1 MSKKR
6 KVVSGIHL
14 PFCVILL
21 AEKEVCY
28 MSVKKSETALAERI
42 GRKKLRG
49 IKYLL
54 LAVPF
59 LIYVFAFSYVAAL
72 VLLITSFNIVCVW
85 LGCIFAGLGQKF
97 LDFGSMVFV
106 GLGNFQK
113 LFTERSEVL
122 RVLRNT
128 LALSALG
135 LLATPVPVVFAIM
148 FNEIKN
154 SKFKKIVQTATT
166 LPNFISWIIV
176 YGVAFAFFSVNGFVS
191 VLMQKIG
198 IQPPVMGILGDV
210 DHTWVLQWILGIW
223 KSFGWS
229 AIIYIAAITGIDS
242 ELYDAAKVDGANA
255 FQRFKSITLPMLTP
269 TTFFVSI
276 MLTIACFKVFDLI
289 SVMTNGGPGRATNV
303 LVYHIYN
310 TAFIN
315 YEFGYASAISMVL
328 FAIVLTITV
337 IQFKTEKKW
346 VSYM

>member
-1 MSKKR
+1 M
-6 KVVSGIHL
+6 
-14 PFCVILL
+14 
-21 AEKEVCY
+21 
-28 MSVKKSETALAERI
+28 KKSDPALAERI

-59 LIYVFAFSYVAAL
+59 LIYVFAFSYVPL
-72 VLLITSFNIVCVW
+72 VGWIYSVFDYKI
-85 LGCIFAGLGQKF
+85 GQKF

-242 ELYDAAKVDGANA
+242 ELYDAAKVDGANKIQSILHITIPGIMPTYVVMFLLA
-255 FQRFKSITLPMLTP
+255 VSNILSNGFDQYFMFYNPMVADKIEVLDYYVYKVGFYINDYSYSITLGMLK
-269 TTFFVSI
+269 SI
-276 MLTIACFKVFDLI
+276 L
-289 SVMTNGGPGRATNV
+289 G
-303 LVYHIYN
+303 
-310 TAFIN
+310 
-315 YEFGYASAISMVL
+315 
-328 FAIVLTITV
+328 IVLLFTANALS
-337 IQFKTEKKW
+337 KKIRGESI
-346 VSYM
+346 V

>member
-1 MSKKR
+1 
-6 KVVSGIHL
+6 
-14 PFCVILL
+14 
-21 AEKEVCY
+21 

-59 LIYVFAFSYVAAL
+59 LIYVFAFSYVPL
-72 VLLITSFNIVCVW
+72 VGWIYSVFDYKI
-85 LGCIFAGLGQKF
+85 GQKF

-198 IQPPVMGILGDV
+198 IQLPVMGILGDV

-242 ELYDAAKVDGANA
+242 ELYDAAKVDGANKIQSILHITIPGIMPTYVVMFLLA
-255 FQRFKSITLPMLTP
+255 VSNILSNGFDQYFMFYNPMVADKIEVLDYYVYKVGFYINDYSYSITLGMLK
-269 TTFFVSI
+269 SI
-276 MLTIACFKVFDLI
+276 L
-289 SVMTNGGPGRATNV
+289 G
-303 LVYHIYN
+303 
-310 TAFIN
+310 
-315 YEFGYASAISMVL
+315 
-328 FAIVLTITV
+328 IVLLFTANALS
-337 IQFKTEKKW
+337 KKIRGESI
-346 VSYM
+346 V

>member
-1 MSKKR
+1 
-6 KVVSGIHL
+6 
-14 PFCVILL
+14 
-21 AEKEVCY
+21 

-49 IKYLL
+49 IKYLF

-59 LIYVFAFSYVAAL
+59 LIYVFAFSYVPL
-72 VLLITSFNIVCVW
+72 VGWIYSVFDYKI
-85 LGCIFAGLGQKF
+85 GQKF

-242 ELYDAAKVDGANA
+242 ELYDAAKVDGANKIQSILHITIPGIMPTYVVMFLLA
-255 FQRFKSITLPMLTP
+255 VSNILSNGFDQYFMFYNPMVADKIEVLDYYVYKVGFYINDYSYSITLGMLK
-269 TTFFVSI
+269 SI
-276 MLTIACFKVFDLI
+276 L
-289 SVMTNGGPGRATNV
+289 G
-303 LVYHIYN
+303 
-310 TAFIN
+310 
-315 YEFGYASAISMVL
+315 
-328 FAIVLTITV
+328 IVLLFTANALS
-337 IQFKTEKKW
+337 KKIRGESI
-346 VSYM
+346 V

>member
-1 MSKKR
+1 
-6 KVVSGIHL
+6 
-14 PFCVILL
+14 
-21 AEKEVCY
+21 

-59 LIYVFAFSYVAAL
+59 LIYVFAFSYVPL
-72 VLLITSFNIVCVW
+72 VGWIYSVFDYKI
-85 LGCIFAGLGQKF
+85 GQKF

-106 GLGNFQK
+106 GLSNFQK

-154 SKFKKIVQTATT
+154 SRFKKIVQTATT

-242 ELYDAAKVDGANA
+242 ELYDAAKVDGANKI
-255 FQRFKSITLPMLTP
+255 QSILHITIPGIMP
-269 TTFFVSI
+269 TYVVMF
-276 MLTIACFKVFDLI
+276 LHALACNL
-289 SVMTNGGPGRATNV
+289 
-303 LVYHIYN
+303 
-310 TAFIN
+310 
-315 YEFGYASAISMVL
+315 
-328 FAIVLTITV
+328 
-337 IQFKTEKKW
+337 
-346 VSYM
+346 

>member
-1 MSKKR
+1 
-6 KVVSGIHL
+6 
-14 PFCVILL
+14 
-21 AEKEVCY
+21 

-59 LIYVFAFSYVAAL
+59 LIYVFAFSYVPL
-72 VLLITSFNIVCVW
+72 VGWIYSVFDYKI
-85 LGCIFAGLGQKF
+85 GQKF

-166 LPNFISWIIV
+166 LPNCISWIIV

-198 IQPPVMGILGDV
+198 SQPPVMGILGDV

-242 ELYDAAKVDGANA
+242 ELYDAAKVDGANKIQSILHITIPGIMPTYVVMFLLA
-255 FQRFKSITLPMLTP
+255 VSNILSNGFDQYFMFYNPMVADKIEVLDYYVYKVGFYINDYSYSITLGMLK
-269 TTFFVSI
+269 SI
-276 MLTIACFKVFDLI
+276 L
-289 SVMTNGGPGRATNV
+289 G
-303 LVYHIYN
+303 
-310 TAFIN
+310 
-315 YEFGYASAISMVL
+315 
-328 FAIVLTITV
+328 IVLLFTANALS
-337 IQFKTEKKW
+337 KKIRGESI
-346 VSYM
+346 V

>member
-1 MSKKR
+1 
-6 KVVSGIHL
+6 
-14 PFCVILL
+14 
-21 AEKEVCY
+21 

-59 LIYVFAFSYVAAL
+59 LIYVFAFSYVPL
-72 VLLITSFNIVCVW
+72 VGWIYSVFDYKI
-85 LGCIFAGLGQKF
+85 GQKF
-97 LDFGSMVFV
+97 LDFGSMLFV
-106 GLGNFQK
+106 GLSNFQK

-154 SKFKKIVQTATT
+154 SRFKKIVQTATT

-198 IQPPVMGILGDV
+198 IQPPVMGILGDA

-242 ELYDAAKVDGANA
+242 ELYDAAKVDGANKIQSILHITIPGIMPTYVVMFLLA
-255 FQRFKSITLPMLTP
+255 VSNILSNGFDQYFMFYNPMVADKIEVLDYYVYKVGFYINDYSYSITLGMLK
-269 TTFFVSI
+269 SI
-276 MLTIACFKVFDLI
+276 L
-289 SVMTNGGPGRATNV
+289 G
-303 LVYHIYN
+303 
-310 TAFIN
+310 
-315 YEFGYASAISMVL
+315 
-328 FAIVLTITV
+328 IVLLFTANALS
-337 IQFKTEKKW
+337 KKIRGESI
-346 VSYM
+346 V

>member
-1 MSKKR
+1 
-6 KVVSGIHL
+6 
-14 PFCVILL
+14 
-21 AEKEVCY
+21 

-59 LIYVFAFSYVAAL
+59 LIYVFAFSYVPL
-72 VLLITSFNIVCVW
+72 VGWIYSVFDYKI
-85 LGCIFAGLGQKF
+85 GQKF

-135 LLATPVPVVFAIM
+135 LLSTPVPVVFAIM

-154 SKFKKIVQTATT
+154 SRFKKIVQTATT

-198 IQPPVMGILGDV
+198 IQPPVMGILGDA

-242 ELYDAAKVDGANA
+242 ELYDAAKVDGANKIQSILHITIPGIMPTYVVMFLLA
-255 FQRFKSITLPMLTP
+255 VSNILSNGFDQYFMFYNPMVADKIEVLDYYVYKVGFYINDYSYSITLGMLK
-269 TTFFVSI
+269 SI
-276 MLTIACFKVFDLI
+276 L
-289 SVMTNGGPGRATNV
+289 G
-303 LVYHIYN
+303 
-310 TAFIN
+310 
-315 YEFGYASAISMVL
+315 
-328 FAIVLTITV
+328 IVLLFTANALS
-337 IQFKTEKKW
+337 KKIRGESI
-346 VSYM
+346 V

>member
-1 MSKKR
+1 
-6 KVVSGIHL
+6 
-14 PFCVILL
+14 
-21 AEKEVCY
+21 

-59 LIYVFAFSYVAAL
+59 LIYVFAFSYVPL
-72 VLLITSFNIVCVW
+72 VGWIYSVFDYKI
-85 LGCIFAGLGQKF
+85 GQKF

-154 SKFKKIVQTATT
+154 SRLKKIVQTATT

-242 ELYDAAKVDGANA
+242 ELYDAAKVDGANKIQSILHITIPGIMPTYVVMFLLA
-255 FQRFKSITLPMLTP
+255 VSNILSNGFDQYFMFYNPMVADKIEVLDYYVYKVGFYINDYSYSITLGMLK
-269 TTFFVSI
+269 SI
-276 MLTIACFKVFDLI
+276 L
-289 SVMTNGGPGRATNV
+289 G
-303 LVYHIYN
+303 
-310 TAFIN
+310 
-315 YEFGYASAISMVL
+315 
-328 FAIVLTITV
+328 IVLLFTANALS
-337 IQFKTEKKW
+337 KKIRGESI
-346 VSYM
+346 V

>member
-1 MSKKR
+1 
-6 KVVSGIHL
+6 
-14 PFCVILL
+14 
-21 AEKEVCY
+21 

-59 LIYVFAFSYVAAL
+59 LIYVFAFSYVPL
-72 VLLITSFNIVCVW
+72 VGWIYSVFDYKI
-85 LGCIFAGLGQKF
+85 GQKF

-210 DHTWVLQWILGIW
+210 DHTWVLQWFLGIW

-242 ELYDAAKVDGANA
+242 ELYDAAKVDGANKIQSILHITIPGIMPTYVVMFLLA
-255 FQRFKSITLPMLTP
+255 VSNILSNGFDQYFMFYNPMVADKIEVLDYYVYKVGFYINDYSYSITLGMLK
-269 TTFFVSI
+269 SI
-276 MLTIACFKVFDLI
+276 L
-289 SVMTNGGPGRATNV
+289 G
-303 LVYHIYN
+303 
-310 TAFIN
+310 
-315 YEFGYASAISMVL
+315 
-328 FAIVLTITV
+328 IVLLFTANALS
-337 IQFKTEKKW
+337 KKIRGESI
-346 VSYM
+346 V

>member
-1 MSKKR
+1 
-6 KVVSGIHL
+6 
-14 PFCVILL
+14 
-21 AEKEVCY
+21 

-59 LIYVFAFSYVAAL
+59 LIYVFAFSYVPL
-72 VLLITSFNIVCVW
+72 VGWIYSVFDYKI
-85 LGCIFAGLGQKF
+85 GQKF

-198 IQPPVMGILGDV
+198 IQPPVMGILGDG

-242 ELYDAAKVDGANA
+242 ELYDAAKVDGANKIQSILHITIPGIMPTYVVMFLLA
-255 FQRFKSITLPMLTP
+255 VSNILSNGFDQYFMFYNPMVADKIEVLDYYVYKVGFYINDYSYSITLGMLK
-269 TTFFVSI
+269 SI
-276 MLTIACFKVFDLI
+276 L
-289 SVMTNGGPGRATNV
+289 G
-303 LVYHIYN
+303 
-310 TAFIN
+310 
-315 YEFGYASAISMVL
+315 
-328 FAIVLTITV
+328 IVLLFTANALS
-337 IQFKTEKKW
+337 KKIRGESI
-346 VSYM
+346 V

>member
-1 MSKKR
+1 
-6 KVVSGIHL
+6 
-14 PFCVILL
+14 
-21 AEKEVCY
+21 

-59 LIYVFAFSYVAAL
+59 LIYVFAFSYVPL
-72 VLLITSFNIVCVW
+72 VGWIYSVFDYKI
-85 LGCIFAGLGQKF
+85 GQKF

-176 YGVAFAFFSVNGFVS
+176 YGVSFAFFSVNGFVS

-242 ELYDAAKVDGANA
+242 ELYDAAKVDGANKIQSILHITIPGIMPTYVVMFLLA
-255 FQRFKSITLPMLTP
+255 VSNILSNGFDQYFMFYNPMVADKIEVLDYYVYKVGFYINDYSYSITLGMLK
-269 TTFFVSI
+269 SI
-276 MLTIACFKVFDLI
+276 L
-289 SVMTNGGPGRATNV
+289 G
-303 LVYHIYN
+303 
-310 TAFIN
+310 
-315 YEFGYASAISMVL
+315 
-328 FAIVLTITV
+328 IVLLFTANALS
-337 IQFKTEKKW
+337 KKIRGESI
-346 VSYM
+346 V

>member
-1 MSKKR
+1 
-6 KVVSGIHL
+6 
-14 PFCVILL
+14 
-21 AEKEVCY
+21 

-59 LIYVFAFSYVAAL
+59 LIYVFAFSYVPL
-72 VLLITSFNIVCVW
+72 VGWIYSVFDYKI
-85 LGCIFAGLGQKF
+85 GQKF

-135 LLATPVPVVFAIM
+135 LLSTPVPVVFAIM

-198 IQPPVMGILGDV
+198 IQPPVMGILGDA
-210 DHTWVLQWILGIW
+210 DLTWVLQWILGIW
-223 KSFGWS
+223 KNFGWS
-229 AIIYIAAITGIDS
+229 EIIYIAAITGIDS
-242 ELYDAAKVDGANA
+242 ELYDAAKVDGANKIQSILHITIPGIMPTYVVMFLLA
-255 FQRFKSITLPMLTP
+255 VSNILSNGFDQYFMFYNPMVADKIEVLDYYVYKVGFYINDYSYSITLGMLK
-269 TTFFVSI
+269 SI
-276 MLTIACFKVFDLI
+276 L
-289 SVMTNGGPGRATNV
+289 G
-303 LVYHIYN
+303 
-310 TAFIN
+310 
-315 YEFGYASAISMVL
+315 
-328 FAIVLTITV
+328 IVLLFTANALS
-337 IQFKTEKKW
+337 KKIRGESI
-346 VSYM
+346 V

>member
-1 MSKKR
+1 
-6 KVVSGIHL
+6 
-14 PFCVILL
+14 
-21 AEKEVCY
+21 

-59 LIYVFAFSYVAAL
+59 LIYVFAFSYVPL
-72 VLLITSFNIVCVW
+72 VGWIYSVFDYKI
-85 LGCIFAGLGQKF
+85 GQKF

-135 LLATPVPVVFAIM
+135 LLSTPVPVVFAIM

-198 IQPPVMGILGDV
+198 IQPPVMGILGDA

-242 ELYDAAKVDGANA
+242 ELYDAAKVDGANKIQSILHITIPGIMPTYVVMFLLA
-255 FQRFKSITLPMLTP
+255 VSNILSNGFDQYFMFYNPMVADKIEVLDYYVYKVGFYINDYSYSITLGMLK
-269 TTFFVSI
+269 SI
-276 MLTIACFKVFDLI
+276 L
-289 SVMTNGGPGRATNV
+289 G
-303 LVYHIYN
+303 
-310 TAFIN
+310 
-315 YEFGYASAISMVL
+315 
-328 FAIVLTITV
+328 IVLLFTANALS
-337 IQFKTEKKW
+337 KKIRGESI
-346 VSYM
+346 V

>member
-1 MSKKR
+1 
-6 KVVSGIHL
+6 
-14 PFCVILL
+14 
-21 AEKEVCY
+21 

-59 LIYVFAFSYVAAL
+59 LIYVFAFSYVPL
-72 VLLITSFNIVCVW
+72 VGWISSVFDYKI
-85 LGCIFAGLGQKF
+85 GQKF

-242 ELYDAAKVDGANA
+242 ELYDAAKVDGANKIQSILHITIPGIMPTYVVMFLLA
-255 FQRFKSITLPMLTP
+255 VSNILSNGFDQYFMFYNPMVADKIEVLDYYVYKVGFYINDYSYSITLGMLK
-269 TTFFVSI
+269 SI
-276 MLTIACFKVFDLI
+276 L
-289 SVMTNGGPGRATNV
+289 G
-303 LVYHIYN
+303 
-310 TAFIN
+310 
-315 YEFGYASAISMVL
+315 
-328 FAIVLTITV
+328 IVLLFTANALS
-337 IQFKTEKKW
+337 KKIRGESI
-346 VSYM
+346 V

>member
-1 MSKKR
+1 
-6 KVVSGIHL
+6 
-14 PFCVILL
+14 
-21 AEKEVCY
+21 

-59 LIYVFAFSYVAAL
+59 LIYVFAFSYVPL
-72 VLLITSFNIVCVW
+72 VGWIYSVFDYKI
-85 LGCIFAGLGQKF
+85 GQKF

-154 SKFKKIVQTATT
+154 SKFKKIIQTATT

-242 ELYDAAKVDGANA
+242 ELYDAAKVDGANKIQSILHITIPGIMPTYVVMFLLA
-255 FQRFKSITLPMLTP
+255 VSNILSNGFDQYFMFYNPMVADKIEVLDYYVYKVGFYINDYSYSITLGMLK
-269 TTFFVSI
+269 SI
-276 MLTIACFKVFDLI
+276 L
-289 SVMTNGGPGRATNV
+289 G
-303 LVYHIYN
+303 
-310 TAFIN
+310 
-315 YEFGYASAISMVL
+315 
-328 FAIVLTITV
+328 IVLLFTANALS
-337 IQFKTEKKW
+337 KKIRGESI
-346 VSYM
+346 V

>member
-1 MSKKR
+1 
-6 KVVSGIHL
+6 
-14 PFCVILL
+14 
-21 AEKEVCY
+21 

-59 LIYVFAFSYVAAL
+59 LIYVFAFSYVPL
-72 VLLITSFNIVCVW
+72 VGWIYSVFDYKI
-85 LGCIFAGLGQKF
+85 GQKF

-198 IQPPVMGILGDV
+198 IQPPVMGILGDA
-210 DHTWVLQWILGIW
+210 DLTWVLQWILGIW
-223 KSFGWS
+223 KNFGWS

-242 ELYDAAKVDGANA
+242 ELYDAAKVDGANKIQSILHITIPGIMPTYVVMFLLA
-255 FQRFKSITLPMLTP
+255 VSNILSNGFDQYFMFYNPMVADKIEVLDYYVYKVGFYINDYSYSITLGMLK
-269 TTFFVSI
+269 SI
-276 MLTIACFKVFDLI
+276 L
-289 SVMTNGGPGRATNV
+289 G
-303 LVYHIYN
+303 
-310 TAFIN
+310 
-315 YEFGYASAISMVL
+315 
-328 FAIVLTITV
+328 IVLLFTANALS
-337 IQFKTEKKW
+337 KKIRGESI
-346 VSYM
+346 V

>member
-1 MSKKR
+1 
-6 KVVSGIHL
+6 
-14 PFCVILL
+14 
-21 AEKEVCY
+21 

-54 LAVPF
+54 LAVLF
-59 LIYVFAFSYVAAL
+59 LIYVFAFSYVPL
-72 VLLITSFNIVCVW
+72 VGWIYSVFDYKI
-85 LGCIFAGLGQKF
+85 GQKF

-242 ELYDAAKVDGANA
+242 ELYDAAKVDGANKIQSILHITIPGIMPTYVVMFLLA
-255 FQRFKSITLPMLTP
+255 VSNILSNGFDQYFMFYNPMVADKIEVLDYYVYKVGFYINDYSYSITLGMLK
-269 TTFFVSI
+269 SI
-276 MLTIACFKVFDLI
+276 L
-289 SVMTNGGPGRATNV
+289 G
-303 LVYHIYN
+303 
-310 TAFIN
+310 
-315 YEFGYASAISMVL
+315 
-328 FAIVLTITV
+328 IVLLFTANALS
-337 IQFKTEKKW
+337 KKIRGESI
-346 VSYM
+346 V

>member
-1 MSKKR
+1 
-6 KVVSGIHL
+6 
-14 PFCVILL
+14 
-21 AEKEVCY
+21 

-59 LIYVFAFSYVAAL
+59 LIYVFAFSYVPL
-72 VLLITSFNIVCVW
+72 VGWIYSVFDYKI
-85 LGCIFAGLGQKF
+85 GQKF

-176 YGVAFAFFSVNGFVS
+176 YGVAFFSVNGFVS

-242 ELYDAAKVDGANA
+242 ELYDAAKVDGANKIQSILHITIPGIMPTYVVMFLLA
-255 FQRFKSITLPMLTP
+255 VSNILSNGFDQYFMFYNPMVADKIEVLDYYVYKVGFYINDYSYSITLGMLK
-269 TTFFVSI
+269 SI
-276 MLTIACFKVFDLI
+276 L
-289 SVMTNGGPGRATNV
+289 G
-303 LVYHIYN
+303 
-310 TAFIN
+310 
-315 YEFGYASAISMVL
+315 
-328 FAIVLTITV
+328 IVLLFTANALS
-337 IQFKTEKKW
+337 KKIRGESI
-346 VSYM
+346 V

>member
-1 MSKKR
+1 
-6 KVVSGIHL
+6 
-14 PFCVILL
+14 
-21 AEKEVCY
+21 

-59 LIYVFAFSYVAAL
+59 LIYVFAFSYVQL
-72 VLLITSFNIVCVW
+72 VGWIYSVFDYKI
-85 LGCIFAGLGQKF
+85 GQKF

-242 ELYDAAKVDGANA
+242 ELYDAAKVDGANKIQSILHITIPGIMPTYVVMFLLA
-255 FQRFKSITLPMLTP
+255 VSNILSNGFDQYFMFYNPMVADKIEVLDYYVYKVGFYINDYSYSITLGMLK
-269 TTFFVSI
+269 SI
-276 MLTIACFKVFDLI
+276 L
-289 SVMTNGGPGRATNV
+289 G
-303 LVYHIYN
+303 
-310 TAFIN
+310 
-315 YEFGYASAISMVL
+315 
-328 FAIVLTITV
+328 IVLLFTANALS
-337 IQFKTEKKW
+337 KKIRGESI
-346 VSYM
+346 V

>member
-1 MSKKR
+1 
-6 KVVSGIHL
+6 
-14 PFCVILL
+14 
-21 AEKEVCY
+21 

-59 LIYVFAFSYVAAL
+59 LIYVFAFSYVPL
-72 VLLITSFNIVCVW
+72 VGWIYSVFDYKI
-85 LGCIFAGLGQKF
+85 GQKF

-154 SKFKKIVQTATT
+154 SKFKKIVQTSTT
-166 LPNFISWIIV
+166 LPNFIIWIIV

-242 ELYDAAKVDGANA
+242 ELYDAAKVDGANKIQSILHITIPGIMPTYVVMFLLA
-255 FQRFKSITLPMLTP
+255 VSNILSNGFDQYFMFYNPMVADKIEVLDYYVYKVGFYINDYSYSITLGMLK
-269 TTFFVSI
+269 SI
-276 MLTIACFKVFDLI
+276 L
-289 SVMTNGGPGRATNV
+289 G
-303 LVYHIYN
+303 
-310 TAFIN
+310 
-315 YEFGYASAISMVL
+315 
-328 FAIVLTITV
+328 IVLLFTANALS
-337 IQFKTEKKW
+337 KKIRGESI
-346 VSYM
+346 V

>member
-1 MSKKR
+1 
-6 KVVSGIHL
+6 
-14 PFCVILL
+14 
-21 AEKEVCY
+21 

-59 LIYVFAFSYVAAL
+59 LIYVFAFSYVPL
-72 VLLITSFNIVCVW
+72 VGWIYSVFDYKI
-85 LGCIFAGLGQKF
+85 GQKF

-242 ELYDAAKVDGANA
+242 ELYDAAKVDGANKIQSILHITIPGIMPTYVVMFLLA
-255 FQRFKSITLPMLTP
+255 VSNILSNGFDQYFMFYNPMVADKIEVLDYYVYKVGFYINDYSYSITLGMLK
-269 TTFFVSI
+269 SI
-276 MLTIACFKVFDLI
+276 LGL
-289 SVMTNGGPGRATNV
+289 V
-303 LVYHIYN
+303 LLF
-310 TAFIN
+310 TANALSKKIRG
-315 YEFGYASAISMVL
+315 ES
-328 FAIVLTITV
+328 IV
-337 IQFKTEKKW
+337 
-346 VSYM
+346 

>member
-1 MSKKR
+1 
-6 KVVSGIHL
+6 
-14 PFCVILL
+14 
-21 AEKEVCY
+21 
-28 MSVKKSETALAERI
+28 MSVKRSETALAERI

-59 LIYVFAFSYVAAL
+59 LIYVFAFSYVPL
-72 VLLITSFNIVCVW
+72 VGWIYSVFDYKI
-85 LGCIFAGLGQKF
+85 GQKF

-242 ELYDAAKVDGANA
+242 ELYDAAKVDGANKIQSILHITIPGIMPTYVVMFLLA
-255 FQRFKSITLPMLTP
+255 VSNILSNGFDQYFMFYNPMVADKIEVLDYYVYKVGFYINDYSYSITLGMLK
-269 TTFFVSI
+269 SI
-276 MLTIACFKVFDLI
+276 L
-289 SVMTNGGPGRATNV
+289 G
-303 LVYHIYN
+303 
-310 TAFIN
+310 
-315 YEFGYASAISMVL
+315 
-328 FAIVLTITV
+328 IVLLFTANALS
-337 IQFKTEKKW
+337 KKIRGESI
-346 VSYM
+346 V

>member
-1 MSKKR
+1 
-6 KVVSGIHL
+6 
-14 PFCVILL
+14 
-21 AEKEVCY
+21 

-59 LIYVFAFSYVAAL
+59 LIYVFAFSYVPL
-72 VLLITSFNIVCVW
+72 VGWIYSVFDYKI
-85 LGCIFAGLGQKF
+85 GQKF
-97 LDFGSMVFV
+97 LDFGIMVFV

-242 ELYDAAKVDGANA
+242 ELYDAAKVDGANKLQSILHITIPGIMPTYVVMFLLA
-255 FQRFKSITLPMLTP
+255 VSNILSNGFDQYFMFYNPMVADKIEVLDYYVYKVGFYINDYSYSITLGMLK
-269 TTFFVSI
+269 SI
-276 MLTIACFKVFDLI
+276 L
-289 SVMTNGGPGRATNV
+289 G
-303 LVYHIYN
+303 
-310 TAFIN
+310 
-315 YEFGYASAISMVL
+315 
-328 FAIVLTITV
+328 IVLLFTANALS
-337 IQFKTEKKW
+337 KKIRGESI
-346 VSYM
+346 V

>member
-1 MSKKR
+1 
-6 KVVSGIHL
+6 
-14 PFCVILL
+14 
-21 AEKEVCY
+21 

-59 LIYVFAFSYVAAL
+59 LIYVFAFSYVPL
-72 VLLITSFNIVCVW
+72 VGWIYSVFDYKI
-85 LGCIFAGLGQKF
+85 GQKF

-135 LLATPVPVVFAIM
+135 LLSTPVPVVFAIM

-154 SKFKKIVQTATT
+154 SRFKKIVQTATT

-198 IQPPVMGILGDV
+198 IQPPVMGILGDA
-210 DHTWVLQWILGIW
+210 DLTWVLQWILGIW
-223 KSFGWS
+223 KNFGWS

-242 ELYDAAKVDGANA
+242 ELYDAAKVDGANKLQSILHITIPGIMPTYVVMFLLA
-255 FQRFKSITLPMLTP
+255 VSNILSNGFDQYFMFYNPMVADKIEVLDYYVYKVGFYINDYSYSITLGMLK
-269 TTFFVSI
+269 SI
-276 MLTIACFKVFDLI
+276 L
-289 SVMTNGGPGRATNV
+289 G
-303 LVYHIYN
+303 
-310 TAFIN
+310 
-315 YEFGYASAISMVL
+315 
-328 FAIVLTITV
+328 IVLLFTANALS
-337 IQFKTEKKW
+337 KKIRGESI
-346 VSYM
+346 V

>member
-1 MSKKR
+1 
-6 KVVSGIHL
+6 
-14 PFCVILL
+14 
-21 AEKEVCY
+21 
-28 MSVKKSETALAERI
+28 MSVKKSEIALAERI

-59 LIYVFAFSYVAAL
+59 LIYVFAFSYVPL
-72 VLLITSFNIVCVW
+72 VGWIYSVFDYKI
-85 LGCIFAGLGQKF
+85 GQKF

-242 ELYDAAKVDGANA
+242 ELYDAAKVDGANKIQSILHITIPGIMPTYVVMFLLA
-255 FQRFKSITLPMLTP
+255 VSNILSNGFDQYFMFYNPMVADKIEVLDYYVYKVGFYINDYSYSITLGMLK
-269 TTFFVSI
+269 SI
-276 MLTIACFKVFDLI
+276 L
-289 SVMTNGGPGRATNV
+289 G
-303 LVYHIYN
+303 
-310 TAFIN
+310 
-315 YEFGYASAISMVL
+315 
-328 FAIVLTITV
+328 IVLLFTANALS
-337 IQFKTEKKW
+337 KKIRGESI
-346 VSYM
+346 V

>member
-1 MSKKR
+1 
-6 KVVSGIHL
+6 
-14 PFCVILL
+14 
-21 AEKEVCY
+21 

-49 IKYLL
+49 IKYWL

-59 LIYVFAFSYVAAL
+59 LIYVFAFSYVPL
-72 VLLITSFNIVCVW
+72 VGWIYSVFDYKI
-85 LGCIFAGLGQKF
+85 GQKF

-242 ELYDAAKVDGANA
+242 ELYDAAKVDGANKIQSILHITIPGIMPTYVVMFLLA
-255 FQRFKSITLPMLTP
+255 VSNILSNGFDQYFMFYNPMVADKIEVLDYYVYKVGFYINDYSYSITLGMLK
-269 TTFFVSI
+269 SI
-276 MLTIACFKVFDLI
+276 L
-289 SVMTNGGPGRATNV
+289 G
-303 LVYHIYN
+303 
-310 TAFIN
+310 
-315 YEFGYASAISMVL
+315 
-328 FAIVLTITV
+328 IVLLFTANALS
-337 IQFKTEKKW
+337 KKIRGESI
-346 VSYM
+346 V

>member
-1 MSKKR
+1 
-6 KVVSGIHL
+6 
-14 PFCVILL
+14 
-21 AEKEVCY
+21 
-28 MSVKKSETALAERI
+28 MSVKKSETALADRI

-59 LIYVFAFSYVAAL
+59 LIYVFAFSYVPL
-72 VLLITSFNIVCVW
+72 VGWIYSVFDYKI
-85 LGCIFAGLGQKF
+85 GQKF

-242 ELYDAAKVDGANA
+242 ELYDAAKVDGANKLQSILHITIPGIMPTYVVMFLLA
-255 FQRFKSITLPMLTP
+255 VSNILSNGFDQYFMFYNPMVADKIEVLDYYVYKVGFYINDYSYSITLGMLK
-269 TTFFVSI
+269 SI
-276 MLTIACFKVFDLI
+276 L
-289 SVMTNGGPGRATNV
+289 G
-303 LVYHIYN
+303 
-310 TAFIN
+310 
-315 YEFGYASAISMVL
+315 
-328 FAIVLTITV
+328 IVLLFTANALS
-337 IQFKTEKKW
+337 KKIRGESI
-346 VSYM
+346 V

>member
-1 MSKKR
+1 
-6 KVVSGIHL
+6 
-14 PFCVILL
+14 
-21 AEKEVCY
+21 

-59 LIYVFAFSYVAAL
+59 LIYVFAFSYVPL
-72 VLLITSFNIVCVW
+72 VGWIYSVFDYKI
-85 LGCIFAGLGQKF
+85 GQKF

-106 GLGNFQK
+106 GLDNFQK

-242 ELYDAAKVDGANA
+242 ELYDAAKVDGANKIQSILHITIPGIMPTYVVMFLLA
-255 FQRFKSITLPMLTP
+255 VSNILSNGFDQYFMFYNPMVADKIEVLDYYVYKVGFYINDYSYSITLGMLK
-269 TTFFVSI
+269 SI
-276 MLTIACFKVFDLI
+276 L
-289 SVMTNGGPGRATNV
+289 G
-303 LVYHIYN
+303 
-310 TAFIN
+310 
-315 YEFGYASAISMVL
+315 
-328 FAIVLTITV
+328 IVLLFTANALS
-337 IQFKTEKKW
+337 KKIRGE
-346 VSYM
+346 

>member
-1 MSKKR
+1 
-6 KVVSGIHL
+6 
-14 PFCVILL
+14 
-21 AEKEVCY
+21 

-59 LIYVFAFSYVAAL
+59 LIYVFAFSYVPL
-72 VLLITSFNIVCVW
+72 VGWIYSVFDYKI
-85 LGCIFAGLGQKF
+85 GQKF

-229 AIIYIAAITGIDS
+229 AIIYIAAVTGIDS
-242 ELYDAAKVDGANA
+242 ELYDAAKVDGANKIQSILHITIPGIMPTYVVMFLLA
-255 FQRFKSITLPMLTP
+255 VSNILSNGFDQYFMFYNPMVADKIEVLDYYVYKVGFYINDYSYSITLGMLK
-269 TTFFVSI
+269 SI
-276 MLTIACFKVFDLI
+276 L
-289 SVMTNGGPGRATNV
+289 G
-303 LVYHIYN
+303 
-310 TAFIN
+310 
-315 YEFGYASAISMVL
+315 
-328 FAIVLTITV
+328 IVLLFTANALS
-337 IQFKTEKKW
+337 KKIRGESI
-346 VSYM
+346 V

>member
-1 MSKKR
+1 
-6 KVVSGIHL
+6 
-14 PFCVILL
+14 
-21 AEKEVCY
+21 

-59 LIYVFAFSYVAAL
+59 LIYVFAFSYVPL
-72 VLLITSFNIVCVW
+72 VGWIYSVFDYKI
-85 LGCIFAGLGQKF
+85 GQKF

-176 YGVAFAFFSVNGFVS
+176 YGVAFAFFSVNGFVI

-198 IQPPVMGILGDV
+198 IQPTVMGILGDV

-242 ELYDAAKVDGANA
+242 ELYDAAKVDGANKIQSILHITIPGIMPTYVVMFLLA
-255 FQRFKSITLPMLTP
+255 VSNILSNGFDQYFMFYNPMVADKIEVLDYYVYKVGFYINDYSYSITLGMLK
-269 TTFFVSI
+269 SI
-276 MLTIACFKVFDLI
+276 L
-289 SVMTNGGPGRATNV
+289 G
-303 LVYHIYN
+303 
-310 TAFIN
+310 
-315 YEFGYASAISMVL
+315 
-328 FAIVLTITV
+328 IVLLFTANALS
-337 IQFKTEKKW
+337 KKIRGESI
-346 VSYM
+346 V

>member
-1 MSKKR
+1 
-6 KVVSGIHL
+6 
-14 PFCVILL
+14 
-21 AEKEVCY
+21 

-59 LIYVFAFSYVAAL
+59 LIYVFAFSYVPL
-72 VLLITSFNIVCVW
+72 VGWIYSVFDYKI
-85 LGCIFAGLGQKF
+85 GQKF

-191 VLMQKIG
+191 VLMRKIG
-198 IQPPVMGILGDV
+198 IQPPIMGILGDA
-210 DHTWVLQWILGIW
+210 DLTWVLQWILGIW
-223 KSFGWS
+223 KNFGWS

-242 ELYDAAKVDGANA
+242 ELYDAAKVDGANKIQSILHITIPGIMPTYVVMFLLA
-255 FQRFKSITLPMLTP
+255 VSNILSNGFDQYFMFYNPMVADKIEVLDYYVYKVGFYINDYSYSITLGMLK
-269 TTFFVSI
+269 SI
-276 MLTIACFKVFDLI
+276 L
-289 SVMTNGGPGRATNV
+289 G
-303 LVYHIYN
+303 
-310 TAFIN
+310 
-315 YEFGYASAISMVL
+315 
-328 FAIVLTITV
+328 IVLLFTANALS
-337 IQFKTEKKW
+337 KKIRGESI
-346 VSYM
+346 V

>member
-1 MSKKR
+1 
-6 KVVSGIHL
+6 
-14 PFCVILL
+14 
-21 AEKEVCY
+21 

-59 LIYVFAFSYVAAL
+59 LIYVFAFSYVPL
-72 VLLITSFNIVCVW
+72 VGWIYSVFDYKI
-85 LGCIFAGLGQKF
+85 GQKF

-122 RVLRNT
+122 RVLRHT

-242 ELYDAAKVDGANA
+242 ELYDAAKVDGANKIQSILHITIPGIMPTYVVMFLLA
-255 FQRFKSITLPMLTP
+255 VSNILSKGFDQYFMFYNPMVADKIEVLDYYVYKVGFYINDYSYSITLGMLK
-269 TTFFVSI
+269 SI
-276 MLTIACFKVFDLI
+276 L
-289 SVMTNGGPGRATNV
+289 G
-303 LVYHIYN
+303 
-310 TAFIN
+310 
-315 YEFGYASAISMVL
+315 
-328 FAIVLTITV
+328 IVLLFTANALS
-337 IQFKTEKKW
+337 KKIRGESI
-346 VSYM
+346 V

>member
-1 MSKKR
+1 
-6 KVVSGIHL
+6 
-14 PFCVILL
+14 
-21 AEKEVCY
+21 

-59 LIYVFAFSYVAAL
+59 LIYVFAFSYVPL
-72 VLLITSFNIVCVW
+72 VGWIYSVFDYKI
-85 LGCIFAGLGQKF
+85 GQKF

-242 ELYDAAKVDGANA
+242 ELYDAAKVDGANKIQSILHITIPGIMPTYVVMFLLA
-255 FQRFKSITLPMLTP
+255 VSNILSNGFDQYFMFYNPMVADKIEVLDYYVYKVGFYINDYSYSITLGMLK
-269 TTFFVSI
+269 SI
-276 MLTIACFKVFDLI
+276 LGIVLLFTA
-289 SVMTNGGPGRATNV
+289 NV
-303 LVYHIYN
+303 LSKKIRG
-310 TAFIN
+310 
-315 YEFGYASAISMVL
+315 ES
-328 FAIVLTITV
+328 IV
-337 IQFKTEKKW
+337 
-346 VSYM
+346 

>member
-1 MSKKR
+1 
-6 KVVSGIHL
+6 
-14 PFCVILL
+14 
-21 AEKEVCY
+21 

-59 LIYVFAFSYVAAL
+59 LIYVFAFSYVPL
-72 VLLITSFNIVCVW
+72 VGWIYSVFDYKI
-85 LGCIFAGLGQKF
+85 GQKF

-242 ELYDAAKVDGANA
+242 ELYDAAKVDGANKIQSILHITIPGIMPTYVVMFLLA
-255 FQRFKSITLPMLTP
+255 VSNILSNGFDQYFMFYNPMVADKIEVLDYYVYKVGFYINDYSYSITLGMLK
-269 TTFFVSI
+269 SI
-276 MLTIACFKVFDLI
+276 L
-289 SVMTNGGPGRATNV
+289 G
-303 LVYHIYN
+303 
-310 TAFIN
+310 
-315 YEFGYASAISMVL
+315 
-328 FAIVLTITV
+328 IVLLFTANALS
-337 IQFKTEKKW
+337 KKIRGELI
-346 VSYM
+346 V

>member
-1 MSKKR
+1 
-6 KVVSGIHL
+6 
-14 PFCVILL
+14 
-21 AEKEVCY
+21 

-59 LIYVFAFSYVAAL
+59 LIYVFAFSYVPL
-72 VLLITSFNIVCVW
+72 VGWIYSVFDYKI
-85 LGCIFAGLGQKF
+85 GQKF
-97 LDFGSMVFV
+97 LDFGSMVYV

-242 ELYDAAKVDGANA
+242 ELYDAAKVDGANKIQSILHITIPGIMPTYVVMFLLA
-255 FQRFKSITLPMLTP
+255 VSNILSNGFDQYFMFYNPMVADKIEVLDYYVYKVGFYINDYSYSITLGMLK
-269 TTFFVSI
+269 SI
-276 MLTIACFKVFDLI
+276 L
-289 SVMTNGGPGRATNV
+289 G
-303 LVYHIYN
+303 
-310 TAFIN
+310 
-315 YEFGYASAISMVL
+315 
-328 FAIVLTITV
+328 IVLLFTANALS
-337 IQFKTEKKW
+337 KKIRGESI
-346 VSYM
+346 V

>member
-1 MSKKR
+1 
-6 KVVSGIHL
+6 
-14 PFCVILL
+14 
-21 AEKEVCY
+21 

-59 LIYVFAFSYVAAL
+59 LIYVFAFSYVPL
-72 VLLITSFNIVCVW
+72 VGWIYSVFDYKI
-85 LGCIFAGLGQKF
+85 GQKF

-229 AIIYIAAITGIDS
+229 ANIYIAAIKGIDS
-242 ELYDAAKVDGANA
+242 ELYDAAKVDGANKIQSILHITIPGIMPTYVVMFLLA
-255 FQRFKSITLPMLTP
+255 VSNILSNGFDQYFMFYNPMVADKIEVLDYYVYKVGFYINDYSYSITLGMLK
-269 TTFFVSI
+269 SI
-276 MLTIACFKVFDLI
+276 L
-289 SVMTNGGPGRATNV
+289 G
-303 LVYHIYN
+303 
-310 TAFIN
+310 
-315 YEFGYASAISMVL
+315 
-328 FAIVLTITV
+328 IVLLFTANALS
-337 IQFKTEKKW
+337 KKIRGESI
-346 VSYM
+346 V

>member
-1 MSKKR
+1 
-6 KVVSGIHL
+6 
-14 PFCVILL
+14 
-21 AEKEVCY
+21 

-59 LIYVFAFSYVAAL
+59 LIYVFAFSYVPL
-72 VLLITSFNIVCVW
+72 VGWIYSVFDYKI
-85 LGCIFAGLGQKF
+85 GQKF

-176 YGVAFAFFSVNGFVS
+176 YGVAFAVFSVNGFVS

-242 ELYDAAKVDGANA
+242 ELYDAAKVDGANKLQSILHITIPGIMPTYVVMFLLA
-255 FQRFKSITLPMLTP
+255 VSNILSNGFDQYFMFYNPMVADKIEVLDYYVYKVGFYINDYSYSITLGMLK
-269 TTFFVSI
+269 SI
-276 MLTIACFKVFDLI
+276 L
-289 SVMTNGGPGRATNV
+289 G
-303 LVYHIYN
+303 
-310 TAFIN
+310 
-315 YEFGYASAISMVL
+315 
-328 FAIVLTITV
+328 IVLLFTANALS
-337 IQFKTEKKW
+337 KKIRGESI
-346 VSYM
+346 V

>member
-1 MSKKR
+1 
-6 KVVSGIHL
+6 
-14 PFCVILL
+14 
-21 AEKEVCY
+21 

-59 LIYVFAFSYVAAL
+59 LIYVFAFSYVPL
-72 VLLITSFNIVCVW
+72 VGWIYSVFDYKI
-85 LGCIFAGLGQKF
+85 GQKF

-135 LLATPVPVVFAIM
+135 LLATPVPVVFASM

-154 SKFKKIVQTATT
+154 SKFKKIVQSATT

-242 ELYDAAKVDGANA
+242 ELYDAAKVDGANKIQSILHITIPGIMPTYVVMFLLA
-255 FQRFKSITLPMLTP
+255 VSNILSNGFDQYFMFYNPMVADKIEVLDYYVYKVGFYINDYSYSITLGMLK
-269 TTFFVSI
+269 SI
-276 MLTIACFKVFDLI
+276 L
-289 SVMTNGGPGRATNV
+289 G
-303 LVYHIYN
+303 
-310 TAFIN
+310 
-315 YEFGYASAISMVL
+315 
-328 FAIVLTITV
+328 IVLLFTANALS
-337 IQFKTEKKW
+337 KKIRGESI
-346 VSYM
+346 V

>member
-1 MSKKR
+1 
-6 KVVSGIHL
+6 
-14 PFCVILL
+14 
-21 AEKEVCY
+21 

-59 LIYVFAFSYVAAL
+59 LIYVFAFSYVPL
-72 VLLITSFNIVCVW
+72 VGWIYSVFDYKI
-85 LGCIFAGLGQKF
+85 GQKF

-198 IQPPVMGILGDV
+198 IQPPVMGILCDV

-242 ELYDAAKVDGANA
+242 ELYDAAKVDGANKIQSILHITIPGIMPTYVVMFLLA
-255 FQRFKSITLPMLTP
+255 VSNILSNGFDQYFMFYNPMVADKIEVLDYYVYKVGFYINDYSYSITLGMLK
-269 TTFFVSI
+269 SI
-276 MLTIACFKVFDLI
+276 L
-289 SVMTNGGPGRATNV
+289 G
-303 LVYHIYN
+303 
-310 TAFIN
+310 
-315 YEFGYASAISMVL
+315 
-328 FAIVLTITV
+328 IVLLFTANALS
-337 IQFKTEKKW
+337 KKIRGESI
-346 VSYM
+346 V

>member
-1 MSKKR
+1 
-6 KVVSGIHL
+6 
-14 PFCVILL
+14 
-21 AEKEVCY
+21 

-59 LIYVFAFSYVAAL
+59 LIYVFAFSYVPL
-72 VLLITSFNIVCVW
+72 VGWIYSVFDYKI
-85 LGCIFAGLGQKF
+85 GQKF

-113 LFTERSEVL
+113 LFTEQSEVL

-154 SKFKKIVQTATT
+154 SRFKKIVQTATT

-242 ELYDAAKVDGANA
+242 ELYDAAKVDGANKIQSILHITIPGIMPTYVVMFLLA
-255 FQRFKSITLPMLTP
+255 VSNILSNGFDQYFMFYNPMVADKIEVLDYYVYKVGFYINDYSYSITLGMLK
-269 TTFFVSI
+269 SI
-276 MLTIACFKVFDLI
+276 L
-289 SVMTNGGPGRATNV
+289 G
-303 LVYHIYN
+303 
-310 TAFIN
+310 
-315 YEFGYASAISMVL
+315 
-328 FAIVLTITV
+328 IVLLFTANALS
-337 IQFKTEKKW
+337 KKIRGESI
-346 VSYM
+346 V